1 MSFHNQTVIS
11 RRLFLAA
18 VLGFVVGCGSQA
30 TGTITGTVTL
40 DGAPVK
46 AGMIVFIP
54 ADGIPRHGDIQPDG
68 SYRVDNVPVG
78 DAIVVINPPPVED
91 PNRHMRIKEQKDA
104 PPAAPV
110 APPFPTKYWEMST
123 SDLRCPVK
131 AGNNVYEAAMKR

>member
-1 MSFHNQTVIS
+1 MSDQNHPAMS

-18 VLGFVVGCGSQA
+18 GLGFVLGCGSA
-30 TGTITGTVTL
+30 STGTVTGTVTL

-46 AGMIVFIP
+46 AGMIVFIA

-104 PPAAPV
+104 PPVTPP
-110 APPFPTKYWEMST
+110 APPFPTKYWDMST

>member
-1 MSFHNQTVIS
+1 MSEQNNRAVNRQLV
-11 RRLFLAA
+11 LA
-18 VLGFVVGCGSQA
+18 VGLSFIIGCGSDSTA
-30 TGTITGTVTL
+30 TVTGTVTL

-46 AGMIVFIP
+46 AGMIVFIA

-68 SYRVDNVPVG
+68 SFRVDNVPVG

-104 PPAAPV
+104 PPATPP

-131 AGNNVYEAAMKR
+131 PGSNVYEAAMKS